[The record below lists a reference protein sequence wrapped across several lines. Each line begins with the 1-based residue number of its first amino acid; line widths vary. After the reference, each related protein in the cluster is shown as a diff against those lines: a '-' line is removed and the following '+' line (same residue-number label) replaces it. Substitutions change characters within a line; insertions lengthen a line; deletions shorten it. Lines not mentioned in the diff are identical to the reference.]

1 MSIYAIWSWQK
12 KIYDTGGRSQ
22 SNNLSQS
29 RVNSIQSAESTQGHN
44 IPDRDKE
51 SNASSSQ

>member
-1 MSIYAIWSWQK
+1 MELKNKCYG
-12 KIYDTGGRSQ
+12 TGGRSQ

-29 RVNSIQSAESTQGHN
+29 RVNSIQSAQSTQGHN

-51 SNASSSQ
+51 SNAPISQ